1 MTGGADLH
9 IVANV
14 YVQSSWCGEAYDND
28 YIQAY
33 SDIAEHIQYGQ
44 DNFRSHA
51 EILQE
56 SSLNLFLRSGS
67 MCGG

>member
-1 MTGGADLH
+1 MTLLHGLSDNPLTRAIGGAGLH

-33 SDIAEHIQYGQ
+33 SDIAEHIQYGT
-44 DNFRSHA
+44 RR
-51 EILQE
+51 LQI
-56 SSLNLFLRSGS
+56 S
-67 MCGG
+67 C